1 MRRLS
6 EYEIRGYQTI
16 DVFSGYGG
24 KHLASALRAA
34 YEEIDRLN
42 NLLKVNCP
50 SVRIPREE
58 RCPPSITTMNN
69 SDSILTI
76 PDSDLID
83 EMGVK

>member
-16 DVFSGYGG
+16 DVFSG
-24 KHLASALRAA
+24 

-76 PDSDLID
+76 PDSDLTD
-83 EMGVK
+83 ETGVK